1 MLLLNIIILFTKQN
15 HIMILSYNL
24 LISLDISLTYWPP
37 HTHTRCFIFGWLSA
51 PLQCHFIVQYIFNQ
65 TLITGHLAH
74 VLSNC
79 KQCHSKHLFM
89 LSLPSCKYLELEM
102 EVSKSVGEQVRQSAY
117 HNHGTMMCVT
127 CTLHCLK
134 RGSILLESW
143 KKIQFLHQQM
153 APSLP
158 LS

>member
-24 LISLDISLTYWPP
+24 LISLDISLTYRPP
-37 HTHTRCFIFGWLSA
+37 HTHTRFFIFGWLSA

-65 TLITGHLAH
+65 TLITGTWLMLLVIANSAIVSISLCYLYHL
-74 VLSNC
+74 
-79 KQCHSKHLFM
+79 
-89 LSLPSCKYLELEM
+89 
-102 EVSKSVGEQVRQSAY
+102 VSIWNQKWKFLNQVGEQVRQSAY
-117 HNHGTMMCVT
+117 HDHGTMMCVT
-127 CTLHCLK
+127 CKLHCLK